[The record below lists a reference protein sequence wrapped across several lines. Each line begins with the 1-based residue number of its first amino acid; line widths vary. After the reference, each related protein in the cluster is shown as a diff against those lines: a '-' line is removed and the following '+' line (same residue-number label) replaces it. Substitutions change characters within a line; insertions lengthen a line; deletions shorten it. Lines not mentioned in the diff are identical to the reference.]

1 MRIPDPPI
9 DPVRIA
15 RFVDEG
21 YWVETTSNDVLDQL
35 ARETPDRLSIIDG
48 RVRLG
53 YGEYY
58 LRAERLAAHFVAL
71 GLGAD
76 DVVAI
81 QLPNWSEFAV
91 AVNAAML
98 AGIPFCQFHSD
109 FRSREVEF
117 ILRFTGASALILPDR
132 FRHFDYLAMLAGL
145 RPRLPELRHVMV
157 VGEDLPAGYFDLR
170 GFLDVSGEPAIDRE
184 ELRRRRPRANDLSR
198 TAFTS
203 GTTGDPKA
211 VLHLHNSTNCAARFV
226 NQSHGIGRD
235 SVLLVFLPV
244 GLNWGLLNV
253 LQGIFAGCRV
263 VLQEVFDAEQALALI
278 ERERVTHF
286 CCAPAHL
293 VALLNVPDLRRYD
306 LSSLQVM
313 TTGGAS
319 CPIEVIRE
327 VRSRLPGHLLELYG
341 MLECGFQSH
350 TTLDDEPEEVCG
362 FVGRPLRQMGIRV
375 VDDEGRNCPP
385 DIAGEILTYGPSV
398 TVGYYNNPDANA
410 RSFSADG
417 WFATGDIGI
426 LDARGYLKIVDRK
439 KELIIRG
446 GANIYPREIEEV
458 LYQHPKVL
466 EAAAVGVPDQ
476 RLGERVCACIVPR
489 PGESVSFEELVAF
502 LRDKI
507 ATYKLPEFLQLLDI
521 LPRTPTGKVQKGP
534 LRDVVLQRMAPTASR
549 RQHSQSS

>member
-9 DPVRIA
+9 DPAQIA
-15 RFVDEG
+15 RFMAEG
-21 YWVETTSNDVLDQL
+21 YWVETTSNDALEQR
-35 ARETPDRLSIIDG
+35 ARETPDKLAIVDG
-48 RVRLG
+48 RVRLRF
-53 YGEYY
+53 GEYY
-58 LRAERLAAHFVAL
+58 RRTERLAAHFVGL

-98 AGIPFCQFHSD
+98 AGVPFCQFHSD

-117 ILRFTGASALILPDR
+117 ILSFTEASALIVPSH
-132 FRHFDYLAMLAGL
+132 FRRFDYLAMLADL
-145 RPRLPELRHVMV
+145 RPRLPQLRNIMV
-157 VGEDLPAGYFDLR
+157 VGEEVPPGYFDVR
-170 GFLDVSGEPAIDRE
+170 GFLDAAGEPEINPKQ
-184 ELRRRRPRANDLSR
+184 LRRRRPSANDLSR

-211 VLHLHNSTNCAARFV
+211 VLHLHNTTNCAARFV
-226 NQSHGIGRD
+226 NEGLRIDED
-235 SVLLVFLPV
+235 SVLLAFLPV

-253 LQGIFAGCRV
+253 LQAVFAGCTI

-293 VALLNVPDLRRYD
+293 VSLLSVSDLGRYD

-327 VRSRLPGHLLELYG
+327 VRACLPGHLLELYG

-350 TTLDDEPEEVCG
+350 TTLADDPEEVCG
-362 FVGRPLRQMGIRV
+362 LVGRPPRQMGIRV
-375 VDDEGRNCPP
+375 VDDDGRDCPSGT
-385 DIAGEILTYGPSV
+385 AGEILTCGPSV

-410 RSFSADG
+410 RSFSPDG

-426 LDARGYLKIVDRK
+426 LDAKGYLKIVDRK

-466 EAAAVGVPDQ
+466 EAAAVGVPDP

-489 PGESVSFEELVAF
+489 PGESLTFEEMIAF
-502 LRDKI
+502 LRGKI
-507 ATYKLPEFLQLLDI
+507 ATYKLPEFFRLLDA

-534 LRDVVLQRMAPTASR
+534 LRDIVLERMR
-549 RQHSQSS
+549 VG

>member
-9 DPVRIA
+9 DPARIA
-15 RFVDEG
+15 RFMEEG
-21 YWVETTSNDVLDQL
+21 YWVDTTSNDALEQR
-35 ARETPDRLSIIDG
+35 ARETPDKLAIVDG
-48 RVRLG
+48 RVRLRF
-53 YGEYY
+53 GEYY
-58 LRAERLAAHFVAL
+58 RRAERLAAHFVGL

-98 AGIPFCQFHSD
+98 AGVPFCQFHSD

-117 ILRFTGASALILPDR
+117 ILSFTEASALIVPSH
-132 FRHFDYLAMLAGL
+132 FRRFDYLAMLADL
-145 RPRLPELRHVMV
+145 RPRLPRLRNIMV
-157 VGEDLPAGYFDLR
+157 VGEEVPPGYFDVR
-170 GFLDVSGEPAIDRE
+170 GFLDAAGEPEIKPKQ
-184 ELRRRRPRANDLSR
+184 LRRRRPSANDLSR

-211 VLHLHNSTNCAARFV
+211 VLHLHNTTNCAARFV
-226 NQSHGIGRD
+226 NEGLRIDED
-235 SVLLVFLPV
+235 SVLLAFLPV

-253 LQGIFAGCRV
+253 LQAVFAGCTI

-293 VALLNVPDLRRYD
+293 VSLLSVSDLGRYD

-327 VRSRLPGHLLELYG
+327 VRACLPGHLLELYG

-350 TTLDDEPEEVCG
+350 TTLADDPEEVCG
-362 FVGRPLRQMGIRV
+362 LVGRPPRQMGIRV
-375 VDDEGRNCPP
+375 VDDDGRDCPSGT
-385 DIAGEILTYGPSV
+385 AGEILTCGPSV

-410 RSFSADG
+410 RSFSPDG

-426 LDARGYLKIVDRK
+426 LDAKGYLKIVDRK

-466 EAAAVGVPDQ
+466 EAAAVGVPDP

-489 PGESVSFEELVAF
+489 PGESLTFEEMIAF
-502 LRDKI
+502 LRGKI
-507 ATYKLPEFLQLLDI
+507 ATYKLPEFFRLLDA

-534 LRDVVLQRMAPTASR
+534 LRDIVLERMR
-549 RQHSQSS
+549 VG

>member
-9 DPVRIA
+9 DPARIA
-15 RFVDEG
+15 RFMEEG
-21 YWVETTSNDVLDQL
+21 YWVDTTSNDALEQR
-35 ARETPDRLSIIDG
+35 ARETPDKLAIVDG
-48 RVRLG
+48 RVRLRF
-53 YGEYY
+53 GEYY
-58 LRAERLAAHFVAL
+58 RRAERLAAHFVGL

-98 AGIPFCQFHSD
+98 AGVPFCQFHSD

-117 ILRFTGASALILPDR
+117 ILSFTEASALIVPSH
-132 FRHFDYLAMLAGL
+132 FRRFDYLAMLADL
-145 RPRLPELRHVMV
+145 RPRLPQLRNIMV
-157 VGEDLPAGYFDLR
+157 VGEEVPPGYFDVR
-170 GFLDVSGEPAIDRE
+170 GFLDAAGEPEIKPKQ
-184 ELRRRRPRANDLSR
+184 LRRRRPSANDLSR

-211 VLHLHNSTNCAARFV
+211 VLHLHNTTNCAARFV
-226 NQSHGIGRD
+226 NEGLRIDED
-235 SVLLVFLPV
+235 SVLLAFLPV

-253 LQGIFAGCRV
+253 LQAVFAGCTI

-293 VALLNVPDLRRYD
+293 VSLLSVSDLGRYD

-327 VRSRLPGHLLELYG
+327 VRARLPGHLLELYG

-350 TTLDDEPEEVCG
+350 TTLADDPEEVCG
-362 FVGRPLRQMGIRV
+362 LVGRPPRQMGIRV
-375 VDDEGRNCPP
+375 VDDDGRDCPSGT
-385 DIAGEILTYGPSV
+385 AGEILTCGPSV

-410 RSFSADG
+410 RSFSPDG

-426 LDARGYLKIVDRK
+426 LDAKGYLKIVDRK

-466 EAAAVGVPDQ
+466 EAAAVGVPDP

-489 PGESVSFEELVAF
+489 PGESLTFEEMIAF
-502 LRDKI
+502 LRGKI
-507 ATYKLPEFLQLLDI
+507 ATYKLPEFFRLLDA
-521 LPRTPTGKVQKGP
+521 LPRTPTGKVQKGS
-534 LRDVVLQRMAPTASR
+534 LRDIVLERMR
-549 RQHSQSS
+549 VG

>member
-1 MRIPDPPI
+1 MRIPNPPI
-9 DPVRIA
+9 DPARIA
-15 RFVDEG
+15 RFVEEG
-21 YWVETTSNDVLDQL
+21 YWVETTSNDVLEQR
-35 ARETPDRLSIIDG
+35 ARETPDKLAIVDG

-53 YGEYY
+53 YDEYY
-58 LRAERLAAHFVAL
+58 RLAERLAASFVAL

-117 ILRFTGASALILPDR
+117 ILNFTGASALILPSR
-132 FRHFDYLAMLAGL
+132 FRRFDYLAMLADL
-145 RPRLPELRHVMV
+145 RARVPLLRHIMV
-157 VGEDLPAGYFDLR
+157 VGEDLPPGCFDLR
-170 GFLDVSGEPAIDRE
+170 AFLDDPGEPAIDRE
-184 ELRRRRPRANDLSR
+184 KLRERRPRANDLSR

-211 VLHLHNSTNCAARFV
+211 VLHLHNTTNCAARFV
-226 NQSHGIGRD
+226 NEGHRIDSD
-235 SVLLVFLPV
+235 SVLLAFLPV
-244 GLNWGLLNV
+244 GLNWGLINV
-253 LQGIFAGCRV
+253 LQGVIAGCTV
-263 VLQEVFDAEQALALI
+263 VLQEVFDAAEALALI

-293 VALLNVPDLRRYD
+293 VSLLNVRDLARYD

-319 CPIEVIRE
+319 CPVGVIRE
-327 VRSRLPGHLLELYG
+327 VRTRLPGHLLELYG

-350 TTLDDEPEEVCG
+350 TTLEDDPEEVCG
-362 FVGRPLRQMGIRV
+362 LVGRPLRQMRIRV
-375 VDDEGRNCPP
+375 VDDDGRDCPP
-385 DIAGEILTYGPSV
+385 GTAGEILTYGPSV
-398 TVGYYNNPDANA
+398 TVGYYNNPGANA

-466 EAAAVGVPDQ
+466 EAAAVGIPDP

-489 PGESVSFEELVAF
+489 PGQSLAFEELTAF
-502 LRDKI
+502 LKDKI
-507 ATYKLPEFLQLLDI
+507 ATYKLPEFLWLLDA

-534 LRDVVLQRMAPTASR
+534 LRDIVLERMRPE
-549 RQHSQSS
+549 